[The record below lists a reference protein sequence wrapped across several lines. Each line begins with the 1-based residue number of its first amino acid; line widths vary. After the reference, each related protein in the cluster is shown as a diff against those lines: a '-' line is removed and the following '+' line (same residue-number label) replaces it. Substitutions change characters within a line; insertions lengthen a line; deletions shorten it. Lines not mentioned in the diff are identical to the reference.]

1 MPARLLSR
9 PAKQTGMDPMMS
21 DMLKIRGRGRRPI
34 EQILS
39 PFQKFAHTQ
48 TASGILLLVCSAVAI
63 ILANS
68 PAAAWWNSVWE
79 AKVTIGYDGYELSK
93 PLLLW
98 VNDGLMALFFFVVGL
113 EIKREALVGELSSPR
128 QAALPIAAA
137 IGGMAA
143 PALFYAFFNAGQAGA
158 AGWGVPMATD
168 IAFALG
174 VLALLGSRVPPGLKI
189 FLAALAIVDDLGAIL
204 VIAIFYT
211 AELSVSALAV
221 AAGVLVMLIAANIL
235 GVRSPL
241 VYALF
246 GAVLWVAFLKS
257 GVHATIAGVL
267 LALTI
272 PARTLLDDEEFVAHG
287 QELLGLYAAASGN
300 NQEHV
305 REERQV
311 AVIQALETACEHATA
326 PLQRLERELHAW
338 VAFFI
343 MPVFALANAGIELSG
358 NLAAAIASPV
368 THGVMAGLV
377 LGKPLGILLV
387 SWIVV
392 RLGWAVLPG
401 GVTWAGIHAV
411 GWLGGIGFTM
421 ALFIGGLAFAGAP
434 QLLQVAKLGVLSASA
449 LAGVVGLVLLHRA
462 LAPAPKPA

>member
-1 MPARLLSR
+1 MSARLLSR
-9 PAKQTGMDPMMS
+9 PANETGTNPIMS
-21 DMLKIRGRGRRPI
+21 DTLEIRGRGRRPI

-39 PFQKFAHTQ
+39 PFQKFTHTQ
-48 TASGILLLVCSAVAI
+48 TASGILLLVCSAVAM

-68 PAAAWWNSVWE
+68 AAAAWWNGVWE
-79 AKVTIGYDGYELSK
+79 AKVTLGYNGYELSK

-137 IGGMAA
+137 IGGMVA
-143 PALFYAFFNAGQAGA
+143 PALWYTFFNAGQAGA

-211 AELSVSALAV
+211 AELSLLALAV
-221 AAGVLVMLIAANIL
+221 AAGVLAILVGANIL

-272 PARTLLDDEEFVAHG
+272 PARTVLDDEEFVEHG
-287 QELLGLYAAASGN
+287 QELLGLFAASSGRG
-300 NQEHV
+300 QEHV
-305 REERQV
+305 RDERQV
-311 AVIQALETACEHATA
+311 AVIQALETACEHAMA
-326 PLQRLERELHAW
+326 PLQRLERDLHGV

-343 MPVFALANAGIELSG
+343 MPVFALANAGIDLGG
-358 NLAAAIASPV
+358 NLAAAVSSPV

-377 LGKPLGILLV
+377 LGKPLGIVLA

-401 GVTWAGIHAV
+401 GVTWAGVHAV

-421 ALFIGGLAFAGAP
+421 ALFIGGLAFAGTP
-434 QLLQVAKLGVLSASA
+434 QLLQVAKVGVLSGSA
-449 LAGVVGLVLLHRA
+449 IAGVVGLVLLRQA
-462 LAPAPKPA
+462 LALPSRTP